1 MRNNSVI
8 EQYAQRYHEE
18 KMRNNSVIEQYAQ
31 RYHEEK
37 VKEDDKEKAIKLLKR
52 GISAEII
59 AEAMP
64 SLSEEEILKLKEE
77 LDLQTV
83 V

>member
-1 MRNNSVI
+1 MS
-8 EQYAQRYHEE
+8 
-18 KMRNNSVIEQYAQ
+18 SVIEQYAQ

-77 LDLQTV
+77 LDLQTIV
-83 V
+83 